1 MYLRRCKALVYVQDV
16 SALLPYV
23 VWAGVSILGSF
34 HASPFSDFRTR
45 FAVFST
51 YRGYALS
58 GRKGHVAAIIF
69 TLTLVPIGV
78 NMVRW
83 TLVACLTAR
92 ATYLAWT
99 VLLRVHAA
107 YQLPAP
113 DRVHNEHRDI

>member
-1 MYLRRCKALVYVQDV
+1 MQDV

-23 VWAGVSILGSF
+23 VWAGASTLGVLHTF
-34 HASPFSDFRTR
+34 PFSDFRTCS
-45 FAVFST
+45 AVFST

-58 GRKGHVAAIIF
+58 GRKGYVAAIIF

-78 NMVRW
+78 NLVRW

-92 ATYLAWT
+92 ATYLVWT